1 MHLHTKRVVVRFSLE
16 VKKNWNCF
24 LKTQIFSKVKDNINK
39 YFFSDLYNN
48 NLQFASLPLFPLQTS
63 LILHIPSRYTIIL
76 KTIWKWRVKK
86 KAYFWYQFHWQL
98 LAFRNFIRKRK
109 KIFPKL
115 RKIRRIFYQTFPQQ
129 SPSLNVT
136 FEILLSTKNK
146 TKNTW

>member
-1 MHLHTKRVVVRFSLE
+1 MKLFF
-16 VKKNWNCF
+16 KNTDI
-24 LKTQIFSKVKDNINK
+24 LKSEGQPNLNK

-109 KIFPKL
+109 KILP
-115 RKIRRIFYQTFPQQ
+115 
-129 SPSLNVT
+129 
-136 FEILLSTKNK
+136 K
-146 TKNTW
+146 TKKNQKDLLPNFPTAISQPQCHIWNITFNKKQNKKYLIALSFQIV